1 MPMRNK
7 IRYSAKDLAAMLQQL
22 IVLKKVDEALAL
34 IERVEMSQFLPQ
46 IVKILK
52 RVKAREV
59 GYNTCTVMSS
69 KELSEEAL
77 ASILEHVNYNPKD
90 KLVRI
95 VSPDLGVGATV
106 SYKDTFVDATLFTML
121 SKALNK

>member
-1 MPMRNK
+1 
-7 IRYSAKDLAAMLQQL
+7 
-22 IVLKKVDEALAL
+22 
-34 IERVEMSQFLPQ
+34 
-46 IVKILK
+46 
-52 RVKAREV
+52 
-59 GYNTCTVMSS
+59 MSS